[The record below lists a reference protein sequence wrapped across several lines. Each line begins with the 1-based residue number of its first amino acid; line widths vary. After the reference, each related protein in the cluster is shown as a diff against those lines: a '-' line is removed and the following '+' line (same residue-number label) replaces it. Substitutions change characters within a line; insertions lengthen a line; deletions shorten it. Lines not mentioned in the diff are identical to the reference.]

1 VARLDFANAR
11 TRARSSRLAGA
22 RALRELLAR
31 PSLPARLELV
41 RALPAGAAVP
51 AEPGADPVAAAER
64 GLRDGLRREALALVE
79 AAEGRRPRRLLLAF
93 LALDEAT
100 AVKAV
105 LRGVARGAALDR
117 TLAAAPPVPAL
128 PDEAL
133 RVAAASS
140 SLEGALEALAAAGS
154 PVAAAAREALPRVA
168 EEGLLPL
175 ELAADRA
182 ALARAAA
189 ACRRGGE
196 DGAVLARHVADR
208 ADARNAAT
216 LLALAGARPAVE
228 PWVPGGRRWDEPAL
242 ALLAGAGPHPPLEAA
257 RAAVARAFGLAAGDL
272 ATPWAADRALARACA
287 TALAREARARPL
299 SLAVPLAYL
308 AARREEVRRLA
319 LALRGAEL
327 GLPAEELL
335 DLVEA

>member
-11 TRARSSRLAGA
+11 ARARASRLAGA
-22 RALRELLAR
+22 HALRELLAR
-31 PSLPARLELV
+31 PSLAGRLELV
-41 RALPAGAAVP
+41 RTLPAGAAIQ
-51 AEPGADPVAAAER
+51 AEPGAEPLATVER
-64 GLRDGLRREALALVE
+64 GLREGLRREALALARAV
-79 AAEGRRPRRLLLAF
+79 EGRRPRRLLLAF
-93 LALDEAT
+93 LALDEAA

-117 TLAAAPPVPAL
+117 TLAAAPPAPGL
-128 PDEAL
+128 PEEAL
-133 RVAAASS
+133 RLAAASS
-140 SLEGALEALAAAGS
+140 SLDGAVEALAAAGS

-189 ACRRGGE
+189 ACRHAGE

-208 ADARNAAT
+208 ADARNAET
-216 LLALAGARPAVE
+216 LLALAGARPTIE
-228 PWVPGGRRWDEPAL
+228 PWIPGGRRWDGVAL
-242 ALLAGAGPHPPLEAA
+242 ATLAGAGAEAA
-257 RAAVARAFGLAAGDL
+257 RAAVARGFGLDAPDL
-272 ATPWAADRALARACA
+272 ATPWAADRALARACTA
-287 TALAREARARPL
+287 ALAREARARPL

-308 AARREEVRRLA
+308 AARREEIRRLA

-327 GLPAEELL
+327 GLPPDELL